1 MQDDL
6 KRAQAK
12 IEQLNT
18 MILHIGANTAEMA
31 NQYRDRIA
39 ALEAKLAETA
49 DLALSFQQETL
60 KLAALLRECGE
71 GLAGPNAWLERWAS
85 HVGKCHGGSLCQC
98 GLTLAR
104 LESATTLAKIKDAI
118 DAD

>member
-39 ALEAKLAETA
+39 ALEAKLAEK
-49 DLALSFQQETL
+49 D
-60 KLAALLRECGE
+60 ALLRECGE
-71 GLAGPNAWLERWAS
+71 ALAGPNAWLERWAS
-85 HVGKCHGGSLCQC
+85 HVGGCHGGSLCQC

-104 LESATTLAKIKDAI
+104 LESATTLAKIKDAT
-118 DAD
+118 DA

>member
-39 ALEAKLAETA
+39 ALEAKLAEKDA
-49 DLALSFQQETL
+49 QLAEARAENERLRGIVVNYVDPFDVTPEDEEFVKTIQH
-60 KLAALLRECGE
+60 AALGDT
-71 GLAGPNAWLERWAS
+71 
-85 HVGKCHGGSLCQC
+85 K
-98 GLTLAR
+98 
-104 LESATTLAKIKDAI
+104 
-118 DAD
+118 